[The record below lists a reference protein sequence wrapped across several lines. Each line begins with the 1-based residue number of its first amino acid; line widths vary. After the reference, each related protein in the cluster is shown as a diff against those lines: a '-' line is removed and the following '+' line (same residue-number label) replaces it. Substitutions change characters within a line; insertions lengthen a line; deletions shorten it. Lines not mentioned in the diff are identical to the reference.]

1 MQYGNVIGLLKRL
14 VLTSLC
20 NRTITINVILPVEQ
34 NGGRGGGG
42 GGELVINLIIS
53 SCRTSLLH
61 TFVISVQFGY

>member
-14 VLTSLC
+14 VLTSLF

-34 NGGRGGGG
+34 NGGGGG